1 MLKKTLKMALIII
14 LGIIIIRAILVM
26 TGFENTEISGDK
38 IALLKFE
45 GTITESNKIIE
56 KLKELKTN
64 KNIKGVILAI
74 NSPGGAV
81 TPSNEIYDYIL
92 SMDKPVYASMG
103 SVAASGGYMMSI
115 AAEKIYAEPSTI
127 TGSIGVIMN
136 MANMEELFNKI
147 GIKSVVIKS
156 GKFKDIGNPDRPM
169 TEEERELLTEVIM
182 DMFDQFVDQ
191 VAKRRNMSKEQVLK
205 IADGRIFTGRMAQ
218 KAGLVDKLGSSA
230 DAFKDMKE
238 NFGFKDA
245 ELYIVPKDQTWWEKM
260 SASEMLPGKLVGN
273 SGLRPGF
280 YYLADIY

>member
-1 MLKKTLKMALIII
+1 MLKKILKVALIII
-14 LGIIIIRAILVM
+14 LGIIIVRAILVM
-26 TGFENTEISGDK
+26 TGFEKTEIAGDK

-56 KLKELKTN
+56 KLKELKTD
-64 KNIKGVILAI
+64 KNIKGVILAV

-169 TEEERELLTEVIM
+169 TEEEREILTEVIM

-218 KAGLVDKLGSSA
+218 KAGLIDKLGSYT
-230 DAFKDMKE
+230 DAFNDMKE

-245 ELYIVPKDQTWWEKM
+245 ELYVVPKDQTWWEKI
-260 SASEMLPGKLVGN
+260 SASEMLPGKLAGN